1 MPRSTARPRD
11 GEAMSKETDS
21 PEFSILVVDD
31 APENVMLLSLI
42 LKDLGKVSS
51 ALSGREAIDKA
62 LENPP
67 DLILLDIQMPELD
80 GYDVIRALKEDPKT
94 ENVPVIFVTGL
105 SDEGDE
111 EKGLKLG
118 AIDYI
123 TKPYKPAVVIA
134 RVRNHLRL
142 REYAMRLEQL
152 NEELERLAT
161 TDALTSAYNRRYFM
175 SKLEEE
181 VKRVRR
187 YKRPSSLMMIDV
199 DHFKKINDTF
209 GHDVGDHV
217 LIALVKLLE
226 DKVRQLDTVARI
238 GGEEFAILMPETSEK
253 DALILVNRLLD
264 AARAAAITVADDT
277 VRFTISVGCTEFDAD
292 TVDGEGILK
301 MADMALYDAKRSG
314 RDQVVFRSPTVTA

>member
-1 MPRSTARPRD
+1 
-11 GEAMSKETDS
+11 MSNEIDS

-105 SDEGDE
+105 SDDGDE

-142 REYAMRLEQL
+142 REYAVRLEQL

-187 YKRPSSLMMIDV
+187 YKRASSLMMIDV

-226 DKVRQLDTVARI
+226 EQVRQLDTVARI
-238 GGEEFAILMPETSEK
+238 GGEEFAILMPETSEE

-264 AARAAAITVADDT
+264 AARAAAITVADNT
-277 VRFTISVGCTEFDAD
+277 VRFTISIGCTEFDAD

-314 RDQVVFRSPTVTA
+314 RDQVVFRSSTVTV

>member
-1 MPRSTARPRD
+1 
-11 GEAMSKETDS
+11 MSNETDS

-42 LKDLGKVSS
+42 LKDLGTVSS

>member
-1 MPRSTARPRD
+1 
-11 GEAMSKETDS
+11 MSNETDS

-105 SDEGDE
+105 SDDGDE

-123 TKPYKPAVVIA
+123 TKPYKPAVVTA

-292 TVDGEGILK
+292 TLDGEGILK

>member
-1 MPRSTARPRD
+1 
-11 GEAMSKETDS
+11 MSNETDS

-42 LKDLGKVSS
+42 LKDLGTVSS

-142 REYAMRLEQL
+142 REYAMRLELL

-161 TDALTSAYNRRYFM
+161 TDALTSAYNRRYFI

-264 AARAAAITVADDT
+264 AVRSSIVTVADNT

-314 RDQVVFRSPTVTA
+314 RDQVVFRSSAVTA

>member
-1 MPRSTARPRD
+1 
-11 GEAMSKETDS
+11 MSNETDS

-175 SKLEEE
+175 SKLDEE

-314 RDQVVFRSPTVTA
+314 RDQVVFRSSAVTA

>member
-1 MPRSTARPRD
+1 
-11 GEAMSKETDS
+11 MSNEIDS

-80 GYDVIRALKEDPKT
+80 GYDVIGALKGDPRT

-105 SDEGDE
+105 SDDGDE

-226 DKVRQLDTVARI
+226 EQVRQLDTVARI
-238 GGEEFAILMPETSEK
+238 GGEEFAILMPETSEE

-264 AARAAAITVADDT
+264 AARAAAITVADNT
-277 VRFTISVGCTEFDAD
+277 VRFTISIGCTEFDAD

-314 RDQVVFRSPTVTA
+314 RDQVVFRSSTVTV

>member
-1 MPRSTARPRD
+1 
-11 GEAMSKETDS
+11 MSNEIDS

-42 LKDLGKVSS
+42 LKDLGTVSS

-80 GYDVIRALKEDPKT
+80 GYDVIGALKGDPRT

-105 SDEGDE
+105 SDDGDE

-142 REYAMRLEQL
+142 REYAVRLEQL

-226 DKVRQLDTVARI
+226 EQVRQLDTVARI
-238 GGEEFAILMPETSEK
+238 GGEEFAILMPETSEE

-264 AARAAAITVADDT
+264 AARAAAITVADNT
-277 VRFTISVGCTEFDAD
+277 VRFTISIGCTEFDAD

-314 RDQVVFRSPTVTA
+314 RDQVVFRSSTVTV

>member
-1 MPRSTARPRD
+1 
-11 GEAMSKETDS
+11 MSNETDS

-42 LKDLGKVSS
+42 LKDLGTVSS

-123 TKPYKPAVVIA
+123 TKPYKPTVVTA

>member
-1 MPRSTARPRD
+1 
-11 GEAMSKETDS
+11 MSNVMDS
-21 PEFSILVVDD
+21 QEFAILVVDD

-42 LKDLGKVSS
+42 LKDLGTVTS

-80 GYDVIRALKEDPKT
+80 GYDVIKVLKDDPRT

-123 TKPYKPAVVIA
+123 TKPYKPTVVTA

-142 REYAMRLEQL
+142 REYAVRLELL

-161 TDALTSAYNRRYFM
+161 TDVLTSAYNRRYFM
-175 SKLEEE
+175 SKLEDE
-181 VKRVRR
+181 VERARR
-187 YKRPSSLMMIDV
+187 YNHPSSLLMIDV
-199 DHFKKINDTF
+199 DHFKNINDTY
-209 GHDVGDHV
+209 GHDVGDIV
-217 LIALVKLLE
+217 LIHLVKVLE
-226 DKVRQLDTVARI
+226 GQVRQLDTVARI
-238 GGEEFAILMPETSEK
+238 GGEEFAILLPETGEK
-253 DALILVNRLLD
+253 DAKISAERLLRVVRETRVD
-264 AARAAAITVADDT
+264 VAGESLQ
-277 VRFTISVGCTEFDAD
+277 FTISIGCAQFGEDCPD
-292 TVDGEGILK
+292 MEGILK
-301 MADMALYDAKRSG
+301 MVDLALYDAKKSG
-314 RDQVVFRSPTVTA
+314 RDRVVIRDTPE

>member
-1 MPRSTARPRD
+1 
-11 GEAMSKETDS
+11 MSNETDS

-42 LKDLGKVSS
+42 LKDLGTVSS

-175 SKLEEE
+175 SKLDEE

-199 DHFKKINDTF
+199 DYFKKINDTF

-264 AARAAAITVADDT
+264 AARAAAITIADDT

>member
-1 MPRSTARPRD
+1 
-11 GEAMSKETDS
+11 MSNEIDS

-42 LKDLGKVSS
+42 LKDLGTVSS

-80 GYDVIRALKEDPKT
+80 GYDVIGVLKGDPRT

-105 SDEGDE
+105 SDDGDE

-142 REYAMRLEQL
+142 REYAVRLEQL

-187 YKRPSSLMMIDV
+187 YKRASSLMMIDV

-226 DKVRQLDTVARI
+226 EQVRQLDTVARI
-238 GGEEFAILMPETSEK
+238 GGEEFAILMPETSEE

-264 AARAAAITVADDT
+264 AARAAAITVADNT
-277 VRFTISVGCTEFDAD
+277 VRFTISIGCTEFDAD

-314 RDQVVFRSPTVTA
+314 RDQVVFRSSTVTV

>member
-1 MPRSTARPRD
+1 
-11 GEAMSKETDS
+11 MSNVVES
-21 PEFSILVVDD
+21 QEFEILVVDD

-42 LKDLGKVSS
+42 LKDLGTVSS

-80 GYDVIRALKEDPKT
+80 GYDVIKALKNDPRT

-105 SDEGDE
+105 SDDGDE

-123 TKPYKPAVVIA
+123 TKPYKPTVVTA

-142 REYAMRLEQL
+142 REYAVRLEQL

-175 SKLEEE
+175 SELENE
-181 VKRVRR
+181 VERVRR
-187 YKRPSSLMMIDV
+187 YKRPSSLLMIDV
-199 DHFKKINDTF
+199 DHFKSINDTY
-209 GHDVGDHV
+209 GHDVGDIV
-217 LIALVKLLE
+217 LIQLVKLLE
-226 DKVRQLDTVARI
+226 KQVRQLDTVARI
-238 GGEEFAILMPETSEK
+238 GGEEFAILLPETARKE
-253 DALILVNRLLD
+253 ALVSAERLLG
-264 AARAAAITVADDT
+264 AARAARIEAGENELQ
-277 VRFTISVGCTEFDAD
+277 FTISIGCTEFGAESPN
-292 TVDGEGILK
+292 VEGILK
-301 MADMALYDAKRSG
+301 SADLALYDAKKSG
-314 RDQVVFRSPTVTA
+314 RDRVVVGDASELV

>member
-1 MPRSTARPRD
+1 
-11 GEAMSKETDS
+11 MSNETDS

-175 SKLEEE
+175 SKRDEE